1 MPLEP
6 CRECGKTVSRS
17 AASCPHCGV
26 AWPVVQKGKK
36 PGKPPLNVGNFIK
49 AIFFLGFAG
58 VVLTMCGVFEETP
71 SASKAPAETT
81 PVASAVSPCHQD
93 WKRCDT
99 NASLVNNYE
108 GYSGVRSQCEEE
120 ATKEANYGT
129 PKFPSFWSGGSF
141 ASFRGGSDYVTTGIV
156 TAIEPDAQFSNGF
169 GAMVHS
175 TVTCI
180 YDLGSG
186 TVRSI
191 VVTPNAVRDS
201 GEPAGE

>member
-99 NASLVNNYE
+99 NASLVNNM
-108 GYSGVRSQCEEE
+108 R
-120 ATKEANYGT
+120 GT
-129 PKFPSFWSGGSF
+129 RAFALNAKKKQPKKRTMAHLNFQAFGQVGRLPAF
-141 ASFRGGSDYVTTGIV
+141 A
-156 TAIEPDAQFSNGF
+156 
-169 GAMVHS
+169 
-175 TVTCI
+175 
-180 YDLGSG
+180 
-186 TVRSI
+186 
-191 VVTPNAVRDS
+191 AVQIM
-201 GEPAGE
+201 